1 MSMDMAT
8 RAADKLAAELE
19 EIKKIK
25 PRDARDYENV
35 KLTVLGPPICE
46 TLTRFVYQNEL
57 FAAAVVECDKT
68 LADCIRK
75 AGEIITKDNPN
86 VDGTLIYAAAVKF
99 YVPRGEIRCSFRI
112 EVPSEEDDDL
122 FDVNSVAA
130 VRKDSGNGQK
140 RAIVLDLFGTG
151 EE

>member
-1 MSMDMAT
+1 MAEKDTMT

-25 PRDARDYENV
+25 PKNARDYENV
-35 KLTVLGPPICE
+35 KLTVLGPPVCE
-46 TLTRFVYQNEL
+46 MLMRFVYQNEL
-57 FAAAVVECDKT
+57 FAAAVAECDKT
-68 LADCIRK
+68 LTDCIRE
-75 AGEIITKDNPN
+75 AGKIITKDNPN
-86 VDGTLIYAAAVKF
+86 VDGTLIYAAAVRF

-122 FDVNSVAA
+122 FDVNSVAPMPTTDG
-130 VRKDSGNGQK
+130 KK
-140 RAIVLDLFGTG
+140 KAIVLDLFGTG

>member
-1 MSMDMAT
+1 MSEQDMMS
-8 RAADKLAAELE
+8 RAADKLATELE

-25 PRDARDYENV
+25 PKDARDYENV

-46 TLTRFVYQNEL
+46 MLTRFVYQNEM

-68 LADCIRK
+68 LADCVRK

-130 VRKDSGNGQK
+130 ARRDGGQK
-140 RAIVLDLFGTG
+140 KAIVLDLFGTG

>member
-1 MSMDMAT
+1 MSEHDMMS

-46 TLTRFVYQNEL
+46 MLTRFVYQNEL

-112 EVPSEEDDDL
+112 EVPGEEDDDL
-122 FDVNSVAA
+122 FDVNSVAPMKA
-130 VRKDSGNGQK
+130 TDGKK
-140 RAIVLDLFGTG
+140 KAIVLDLFGTG

>member
-1 MSMDMAT
+1 MMETNIAT
-8 RAADKLAAELE
+8 KAADKLTAELE

-25 PRDARDYENV
+25 PKDARDYENV
-35 KLTVLGPPICE
+35 KLTVLGPPVCE
-46 TLTRFVYQNEL
+46 MLLRFVYQSEV
-57 FAAAVVECDKT
+57 FAEAVADCAKT
-68 LADCIRK
+68 LTDCIK
-75 AGEIITKDNPN
+75 EAGKIITKDNPN

-99 YVPRGEIRCSFRI
+99 YLPRGEIRCSFRI

-130 VRKDSGNGQK
+130 VRSDGGQK
-140 RAIVLDLFGTG
+140 KAIVLDLFGTG

>member
-1 MSMDMAT
+1 MENQDMST

-19 EIKKIK
+19 EIKKVK

-35 KLTVLGPPICE
+35 KLTVLGPPVAE
-46 TLTRFVYQNEL
+46 MLTRFVYQNEL

-68 LADCIRK
+68 LSDCIK
-75 AGEIITKDNPN
+75 EAGKIITAQNPN

-122 FDVNSVAA
+122 FDVNAVAPMPTTDG
-130 VRKDSGNGQK
+130 KK
-140 RAIVLDLFGTG
+140 KAIVLDLFGT
-151 EE
+151 ED